1 MSPDRPAAT
10 PATPAP
16 GRKRGDGH
24 VGSVLKAVQLVE
36 ELARRDGDVS
46 LAELS
51 RATGQPVASTYRMV
65 MTLEHAGW
73 TVRSE
78 EGGYRLSL
86 RLAQVASGALSG
98 MSMRAKAR
106 PIMAQLTA
114 DTGETSYLAL
124 RDGDHVVCLERV
136 ESSTLV
142 RLVTWDVGRSLPLD
156 RGAGSLAILAH
167 LTGPEAVRAAA
178 RISAGAADGTGLIAD
193 RLARIRQT
201 GYSVSIE
208 EVTPG
213 VASIGAAIFD
223 ASAQV
228 TAAVSVGGLAPSIR
242 DRIGEIAP
250 AVRAAAESISRTLGY
265 TGGYPPAAGAPE
277 PSLA

>member
-1 MSPDRPAAT
+1 MSSDTHPPARGTGRP
-10 PATPAP
+10 
-16 GRKRGDGH
+16 RDGH

-36 ELARRDGDVS
+36 ALAGRDGDVS
-46 LAELS
+46 LGDLA
-51 RATGQPVASTYRMV
+51 RATGQPVASTYRMI

-73 TVRSE
+73 MVRGD

-98 MSMRAKAR
+98 VGLRAKAR
-106 PIMAQLTA
+106 PVMARLTA
-114 DTGETSYLAL
+114 HTGETSYLAL
-124 RDGDHVVCLERV
+124 RDGDRVTCLERV

-142 RLVTWDVGRSLPLD
+142 RVMTWDVGKTLPLN
-156 RGAGSLAILAH
+156 RGAASLALLAH
-167 LTGPEAVRAAA
+167 LTGQEASLAAA
-178 RISAGAADGTGLIAD
+178 RLGGGPAGPGEPAARDGGLAT
-193 RLARIRQT
+193 RLARIRED

-213 VASIGAAIFD
+213 VASVGAAIFD

-242 DRIGEIAP
+242 DRITEIAP
-250 AVRAAAESISRTLGY
+250 AVRSAAESISRTLGY
-265 TGGYPPAAGAPE
+265 TGGYPPACDQPGAP
-277 PSLA
+277 